1 MRDKRMVAIGIISGI
16 VCALA
21 VFAYTQ
27 SVTAQADQARA
38 DALARYGGEQV
49 EVVVAKRTI
58 QPGETIGSADVEK
71 KQWLT
76 DLLPDNP
83 IENEKD
89 AIGKQVASAVV
100 SGEVLTTQRFEQE
113 STKIEVP
120 RGMVAVS
127 LPTEEVKAV
136 GGAIVA
142 GSSIDVYLTGSSGTE
157 RLGEDVLVLATSTGD
172 SEGSSSKAVS
182 WVTVAVK
189 PDAVE
194 EYVSSAETGNL
205 YFAIPGEKEKAS

>member
-1 MRDKRMVAIGIISGI
+1 MVAIGIISGI

-58 QPGETIGSADVEK
+58 QPGETIGSADIEK

-83 IENEKD
+83 IEDEKD

-100 SGEVLTTQRFEQE
+100 SGEVLTAQRFEQE

-120 RGMVAVS
+120 RGLVAVS

-136 GGAIVA
+136 GGAIAA
-142 GSSIDVYLTGSSGTE
+142 GSSIDVYLTGSNGTE

-172 SEGSSSKAVS
+172 SEGSGSKAVS

-189 PDAVE
+189 PEAVE

-205 YFAIPGEKEKAS
+205 YFTIPGEKEKQ